1 MKDPKL
7 IELLKSLTEKEVSHF
22 CLYLTSPF
30 SGSTPQVLKL
40 FDKLKKYYPMFSSA
54 DCSKQKIF
62 EELYPGK
69 KYNASLLN
77 GYYCHLS
84 NALLKYFQYVASE
97 KDEMRSKIDL
107 LNEFR
112 ARGLS
117 FDFKRMA
124 KAIEK
129 KLMTEKF
136 DISVLYSIFYYQTAL
151 LNFKTESIYSGKHKE
166 QHSLLNDYN
175 KFLLYLVNIFIAEY
189 LNAKI
194 CYFNDCDYFSFDTNN
209 LFTKL
214 EAKRILINLL
224 SVIAGQNPFDF
235 IHKMNLTYLKLM
247 ETDDM
252 DTYYQYKKVVF
263 ASTDK
268 FKNDEMEMHLNFLKS
283 YCIERCYHSNHR
295 DLFTKEYIELE
306 FYILEEKL
314 FQNKKSRF
322 IQIRTYRNILLF
334 LVNRKEIKKIR
345 ELAEYYRY
353 IHPTYRTSHKNF
365 TLAYLHYCTGNYTES
380 LKCIKRVGSIDKQ
393 LCLDCDFLKLKIFFE
408 QRNYVKGFDK
418 IHSTRRGINKNKSI
432 NEDRKDRYRAF
443 LNYLEKLFKR
453 MENNDEAGINVLLK
467 EILNQDKILYS
478 EWFTERYNEFF
489 GRNFLKKSS

>member
-22 CLYLTSPF
+22 GLYLNSPF
-30 SGSTPQVLKL
+30 SGSAPQVIKL
-40 FDKLKKYYPMFSSA
+40 FDKLQKYYPMFSSA
-54 DCSKQKIF
+54 GCSKQKIF

-69 KYNASLLN
+69 KYNASLIN

-97 KDEMRSKIDL
+97 KQEMRSKIDL

-136 DISVLYSIFYYQTAL
+136 DVTVLYSIFYYQTAL
-151 LNFKTESIYSGKHKE
+151 LNFKTESMYSGKHQE
-166 QHSLLNDYN
+166 QQTLLEDYN
-175 KFLLYLVNIFIAEY
+175 KFLLYLVNIFVAEY

-194 CYFNDCDYFSFDTNN
+194 CYFNDCDYFAFDTDN

-214 EAKRILINLL
+214 EAKKVLINLL

-235 IHKMNLTYLKLM
+235 VHKMNLAYLKLL
-247 ETDDM
+247 ETEDIE
-252 DTYYQYKKVVF
+252 TYYHYKKTVL

-268 FKNDEMEMHLNFLKS
+268 FKNDELEMHLNFLKS
-283 YCIERCYHSNHR
+283 YCIEKCYQLNNR
-295 DLFTKEYIELE
+295 EIFTKEYIELE
-306 FYILEEKL
+306 FYILHEKL
-314 FQNKKSRF
+314 FQNKKTRF
-322 IQIRTYRNILLF
+322 LQIRSYRNILLF
-334 LVNRKEIKKIR
+334 LVNRKEIKKIH
-345 ELAEYYRY
+345 ELSEYYRY
-353 IHPTYRTSHKNF
+353 IHPTFRTSHKNF
-365 TLAYLHYCTGNYTES
+365 TLAYLHYCTGDNDES
-380 LKCIKRVGSIDKQ
+380 IKCINRVGSIDKQ
-393 LCLDCDFLKLKIFFE
+393 LCLDCDFLKLKIYFDR
-408 QRNYVKGFDK
+408 RNYLKGFDK
-418 IHSTRRGINKNKSI
+418 IHSTRRVINKNKSI
-432 NEDRKDRYRAF
+432 NEDRKYKYRVF

-453 MENNDEAGINVLLK
+453 MEHNDEAGMYVLLK
-467 EILNQDKILYS
+467 EISNQNTMLYS
-478 EWFTERYNEFF
+478 EWFIEKYNEFF